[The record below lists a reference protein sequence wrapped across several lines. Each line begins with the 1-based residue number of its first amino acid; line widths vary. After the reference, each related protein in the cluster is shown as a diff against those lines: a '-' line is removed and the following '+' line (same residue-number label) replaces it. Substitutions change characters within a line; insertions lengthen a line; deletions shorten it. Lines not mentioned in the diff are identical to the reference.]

1 MKSSN
6 FYEKK
11 SQQSAR
17 IISLFCFSFTVLFA
31 FSLLLFCLFSVVHH
45 TQKFNLKLSPLIDL
59 VINIC
64 PGKTWLFYLKL
75 EVNMVFLGAGSSI
88 FPMVSLFHEFW
99 FLLFQWWSSLGQWW
113 RKKDE
118 QDKYSIDEDDHDHED
133 SNEEH
138 VDCAPMEKKQKNK
151 PWYGWLKTKSLARD
165 ITFLGNELSLPPA
178 EELSAMQNFKKFWS
192 NNITENMANQTNIY
206 LVQNSGKWIDT
217 NAQEYERFIGIQML
231 ISMRSLPSYELYWS
245 KDLCVD
251 CVVNVTSLKQYELI
265 RRYLHNND
273 NRAKKTDSSRLFK
286 FETVANALHT
296 NCLSIEQEQYLSINE
311 QMVPVKTKRSGVLE
325 YLPRKIHKWGFKKL
339 CSGRCLWNH
348 LWFILR
354 YRTKKC

>member
-1 MKSSN
+1 
-6 FYEKK
+6 
-11 SQQSAR
+11 
-17 IISLFCFSFTVLFA
+17 
-31 FSLLLFCLFSVVHH
+31 
-45 TQKFNLKLSPLIDL
+45 
-59 VINIC
+59 
-64 PGKTWLFYLKL
+64 
-75 EVNMVFLGAGSSI
+75 
-88 FPMVSLFHEFW
+88 
-99 FLLFQWWSSLGQWW
+99 
-113 RKKDE
+113 
-118 QDKYSIDEDDHDHED
+118 
-133 SNEEH
+133 
-138 VDCAPMEKKQKNK
+138 MEKKQKNK

-206 LVQNSGKWIDT
+206 LAQNSGKWIDT

-265 RRYLHNND
+265 RRYLHTND